1 MILNNLTPRE
11 QIIADLMWR
20 VESATDLKLLIRNL
34 QPEDQLAAA
43 AISQL
48 MISGGDQVDD
58 LDEANKVLDKIRK
71 L

>member
-1 MILNNLTPRE
+1 MILNNLSPRE

-20 VESATDLKLLIRNL
+20 VDTAADLSTLIRNL

-43 AISQL
+43 AITEL
-48 MISGGDQVDD
+48 MIGGGDQVES
-58 LDEANKVLDKIRK
+58 LEEALIVLDKIQK